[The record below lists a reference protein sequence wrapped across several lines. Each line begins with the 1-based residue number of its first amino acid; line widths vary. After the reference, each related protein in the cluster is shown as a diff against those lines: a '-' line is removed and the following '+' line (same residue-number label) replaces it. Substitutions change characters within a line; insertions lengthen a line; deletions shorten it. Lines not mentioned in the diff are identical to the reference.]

1 MMLSRRI
8 PRQLGGSVR
17 FQSFRS
23 STQKTPRS
31 KSPRALHFR
40 HVGLVPHRGP
50 SNAVVYARDMVFK
63 TIQQMYRACW

>member
-8 PRQLGGSVR
+8 SQQLEGSVR

-31 KSPRALHFR
+31 NSPRGLHFH
-40 HVGLVPHRGP
+40 HVEHVPHRGP
-50 SNAVVYARDMVFK
+50 SDAVVYARDMVFK
-63 TIQQMYRACW
+63 TL